1 MSSNGRRNS
10 THHRNPR
17 SIPVWHKKD
26 RVKSRQF
33 HNLLDNYLGV
43 AEYDIDLVKSVR
55 FLASLT
61 VITCFEIRGDE
72 MAIPAQMAIP
82 AAGKLP
88 KSTPV
93 SSLGFTAAQL
103 AKMTPGARA
112 LTKADLIALQKW
124 SAAGGKGA
132 APAHLTVADISSLVK
147 ASAATP
153 QAQLALAKKSGG
165 GTTYC
170 CCCSPCCTCCAAAEI
185 LPVRSL

>member
-1 MSSNGRRNS
+1 
-10 THHRNPR
+10 
-17 SIPVWHKKD
+17 
-26 RVKSRQF
+26 
-33 HNLLDNYLGV
+33 
-43 AEYDIDLVKSVR
+43 
-55 FLASLT
+55 
-61 VITCFEIRGDE
+61 

-88 KSTPV
+88 KSAPV
-93 SSLGFTAAQL
+93 SNLGFTAAQL
-103 AKMTPGARA
+103 AKMTPAARA

-124 SAAGGKGA
+124 GAAGGKGA

-153 QAQLALAKKSGG
+153 QAQMALAKKAGK

-170 CCCSPCCTCCAAAEI
+170 CCCSPCCTCTAAAEI